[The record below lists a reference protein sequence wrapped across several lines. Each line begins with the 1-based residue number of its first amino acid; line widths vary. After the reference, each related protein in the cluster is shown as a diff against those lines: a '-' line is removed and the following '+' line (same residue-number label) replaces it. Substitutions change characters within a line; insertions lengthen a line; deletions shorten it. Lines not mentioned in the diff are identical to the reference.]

1 MHAYILHTPSKNVAE
16 DFHISCLNWS
26 FFTLTTINM
35 RSYVSDKQIRLCKAM
50 VLQCSERLTPVY
62 VKKKKKK
69 RGMLLETLQ
78 GSQHDHFK
86 DLSMINE
93 WKKLDQ
99 LTYSK
104 LFLCIT

>member
-62 VKKKKKK
+62 VKKKKIK

-78 GSQHDHFK
+78 GSQHDQRMEEARTVN
-86 DLSMINE
+86 L
-93 WKKLDQ
+93 
-99 LTYSK
+99 
-104 LFLCIT
+104 